1 MDELNYLVLNYK
13 IPFHITEDVSRRVTD
28 WIASGGNEDDS
39 YIMQQV
45 RYIKNYLKVTN
56 QIQGDKDE

>member
-1 MDELNYLVLNYK
+1 MDELNYLVLNYN

-28 WIASGGNEDDS
+28 WIASGGNEDDG

-45 RYIKNYLKVTN
+45 IYIKN
-56 QIQGDKDE
+56 I

>member
-1 MDELNYLVLNYK
+1 MDELNYLVSNYN
-13 IPFHITEDVSRRVTD
+13 IPSHITEDVSRRVTD

-45 RYIKNYLKVTN
+45 RYIKNYLKVSKRD
-56 QIQGDKDE
+56 GGKDE

>member
-1 MDELNYLVLNYK
+1 MDELNYLVLNYN
-13 IPFHITEDVSRRVTD
+13 IPFHITEDVSRRVID